1 MFKVNLILNNNY
13 KVITYG
19 LRVLREIKYDENK
32 KIFSEIY
39 NVLRE
44 KLIIEKFNKELE
56 TLDIL
61 KSKNKKKITNYI
73 KKNALKLK
81 SIEYED
87 DLVIKKDFRKKELP
101 KVSIIVS
108 LYKAEKKLEKF
119 LNLLNLQ
126 SIDLTKN
133 IVELILI
140 DSNSPEK
147 EFQIFEK
154 FLNDKKINA
163 VYFKS
168 NITETIQ
175 KTWNRGILK
184 SRGKYLVFLGVDE
197 TLTSNSLKVLS
208 EYLDKNKDIDG
219 WKYL

>member
-19 LRVLREIKYDENK
+19 LRVLRELKYDENK

-61 KSKNKKKITNYI
+61 KSKNKNKITNYI

-140 DSNSPEK
+140 DS
-147 EFQIFEK
+147 
-154 FLNDKKINA
+154 
-163 VYFKS
+163 
-168 NITETIQ
+168 T
-175 KTWNRGILK
+175 
-184 SRGKYLVFLGVDE
+184 
-197 TLTSNSLKVLS
+197 
-208 EYLDKNKDIDG
+208 
-219 WKYL
+219 